1 LALAFYLK
9 CRPQGADVLQL
20 VHDYKRVFIGYPPW
34 REGVQRDRT
43 RIRSCM
49 LDLADW
55 DSSGLSTSF
64 NRGYTSRVTANR
76 NLVESVRN
84 AGPGSLCVIPRPGE
98 GVVYL
103 CKVKGFE
110 LVDNPAWGDA
120 YLDVRRDRPVE
131 GSEAWEVGHIGDV
144 VQTWEIEGEV
154 KSVPFT
160 FIPRWITYQLLSR
173 TSSGVIWG
181 RPGESD
187 VEGRT
192 SAYEALLAMYKSGA
206 PRFDLSPTSSPEE
219 VERRLMDW
227 ISPSS
232 FEHLVI
238 ELLQLEAAP
247 GRRWWHI
254 GGSGDGGAD
263 GLCSDGY
270 GVVEALQCKWKW
282 DGDPVELGRAML
294 KERKDGTAR
303 VNQAVVA
310 VLFGKKSDRKV
321 DAVRVLDRADI
332 AKLLIEHRARC
343 ASALALGV
351 SDL

>member
-20 VHDYKRVFIGYPPW
+20 VRDYKRVFIGYPPW
-34 REGVQRDRT
+34 REGIERDRT

-49 LDLADW
+49 SDLSNW
-55 DSSGLSTSF
+55 DSTPLCASF
-64 NRGYTSRVTANR
+64 NRGYKGRVTANR
-76 NLVESVRN
+76 NLVEAVQK

-103 CKVKGFE
+103 CEIKGFE
-110 LVDNPAWGDA
+110 LIDNPAWGDA
-120 YLDVRRDRPVE
+120 YLRLRRDRPVE
-131 GSEAWEVGHIGDV
+131 GSESWEVGHIGDV
-144 VQTWEIEGEV
+144 AQTWEIEGEL
-154 KSVPFT
+154 KSVPFA
-160 FIPRWITYQLLSR
+160 FVPRWITYQLLSR

-192 SAYEALLAMYKSGA
+192 SAYETLLTMYESGA
-206 PRFDLSPTSSPEE
+206 PRFDLSPTLSQEE

-263 GLCSDGY
+263 GLCSDGS

-282 DGDPVELGRAML
+282 DGDPAELGRAML
-294 KERKDGTAR
+294 RERRDGTAGLDK
-303 VNQAVVA
+303 AVVA
-310 VLFGKKSDRKV
+310 VLFGEKAATKV
-321 DAVRVLDRADI
+321 DAVSVLDRADV
-332 AKLLIEHRARC
+332 AGLLIRHHSRC

-351 SDL
+351 GNP